1 MQGIYTLQAH
11 MSNRDTYIHTYIH
24 TYTIGW
30 NFQSHNVRK
39 YTVLNENFV
48 FDVGEFFRNICMT

>member
-1 MQGIYTLQAH
+1 